1 MCLFTGTDTKDKTA
15 AMKETY
21 SQAIDCGKE
30 VEQLQQETSV
40 VDNEMLI
47 IKNSERWQ

>member
-1 MCLFTGTDTKDKTA
+1 M
-15 AMKETY
+15 
-21 SQAIDCGKE
+21 
-30 VEQLQQETSV
+30 EQLQQETFI

>member
-1 MCLFTGTDTKDKTA
+1 
-15 AMKETY
+15 MKEVY
-21 SQAIDCGKE
+21 SQAIGCGKE
-30 VEQLQQETSV
+30 MEQLQQGTSI